1 LNCSAAIPRIDID
14 INGSPPVFYKF
25 LDAVPDAMILV
36 DRNGRIVSVN
46 SQAEQLF
53 GYDRQELVGAPI
65 EQLMP
70 EHVRRMH
77 QAHLEGYVAAPHARQ
92 MGTGQELSGLKR
104 GGTRFSA
111 EIALSPVDTQEGQ
124 MFLAAV
130 RDVSET
136 HRAHQARARVHYDA
150 CVARIGQIAL
160 AATNL
165 GEAIEDTPELVA
177 QTLGADAAL
186 IALRTMNRLKEPS
199 VQASYGIDR
208 STIEALPWTSQL
220 LSDEAA
226 TSAIHVPGFRS
237 HALIPLIDRD
247 ETVGILLVLSRSN
260 REFDREAMHF
270 LRSVANLL
278 AVAMQRIRVEEQLA
292 HAQRLESVGQLTGGI
307 AHDFNNLLTV
317 ISGNLQILEDE
328 LADRPAAREIVGNA
342 LRAAGRGADLTHK
355 LLVFARRQRLA
366 PRASDP
372 HKLLEELASML
383 RRTLGES
390 VHLAIH
396 VATGVA
402 PVFADPAQ
410 LESALVNLALNSRDA
425 MPRGGELTL
434 TVEQRFVAIDAA
446 SAELKPGHYVVFGVR
461 DTGLGMAKEVLARAF
476 EPFFTTKDVAKGS
489 GLGLSMVYGFAKQ
502 SGGHVQVHSKLG
514 YGTGVE
520 LYLPAAQAAETPRQ
534 ASPATSPPRGRETI
548 LVVEDEADVREIA
561 IAFLRSFGY
570 TVLSAARAEPALEML
585 SAHGEIALLF
595 SDVVLGSGMSGKE
608 LAVAARRLRPMLGV
622 LLTSGYEPDAAGPD
636 ADEFALLPKPYR
648 REELSGAVR
657 AILDRR

>member
-1 LNCSAAIPRIDID
+1 H
-14 INGSPPVFYKF
+14 
-25 LDAVPDAMILV
+25 
-36 DRNGRIVSVN
+36 
-46 SQAEQLF
+46 E
-53 GYDRQELVGAPI
+53 
-65 EQLMP
+65 
-70 EHVRRMH
+70 
-77 QAHLEGYVAAPHARQ
+77 AHLKGYVAAPHARQ
-92 MGTGQELSGLKR
+92 MGAGQELAGLKR
-104 GGTRFSA
+104 DGTRFPA
-111 EIALSPVDTQEGQ
+111 EIALSPVDTPEGQ

-136 HRAHQARARVHYDA
+136 HRAHQARTRVHYDA

-177 QTLGADAAL
+177 QTLGADAGL
-186 IALRTMNRLKEPS
+186 IALRTLNRLKEPS

-208 STIEALPWTSQL
+208 STVEALPWPLQL
-220 LSDEAA
+220 LSDETAA
-226 TSAIHVPGFRS
+226 HAVRVPGFRS
-237 HALIPLIDRD
+237 HALIPLIDRG
-247 ETVGILLVLSRSN
+247 EAAGILLVLSRSN
-260 REFDREAMHF
+260 REFDREAMQF
-270 LRSVANLL
+270 LQSVANLL

-342 LRAAGRGADLTHK
+342 LRAAGRGAELTHK

-372 HKLLEELASML
+372 RKLLEELASML

-390 VHLAIH
+390 VQLAIH
-396 VATGVA
+396 VAAGVA
-402 PVFADPAQ
+402 PVFADSAQ
-410 LESALVNLALNSRDA
+410 LESALVNLALNARDA

-434 TVEQRFVAIDAA
+434 AVEQRFVAGDAA
-446 SAELKPGHYVVFGVR
+446 SAELKPGHYVVFSVR
-461 DTGLGMAKEVLARAF
+461 DTGLGMAQEVLARAF
-476 EPFFTTKDVAKGS
+476 EPFFTTKEVGKGS

-502 SGGHVQVHSKLG
+502 SGGHVQVQSKLG
-514 YGTGVE
+514 YGTRVE
-520 LYLPAAQAAETPRQ
+520 LYLPAAQATEIPSQ
-534 ASPATSPPRGRETI
+534 AAPATSPPRGRETI
-548 LVVEDEADVREIA
+548 LVVEDEAAVREIA

>member
-1 LNCSAAIPRIDID
+1 MPRRSGEAPGL
-14 INGSPPVFYKF
+14 NGSPPVFYKF

-36 DRNGRIVSVN
+36 DREGRIMSVN
-46 SQAEQLF
+46 TRAEQLF

-77 QAHLEGYVAAPHARQ
+77 QAYLEGYVAAPHARQ
-92 MGTGQELSGLKR
+92 MGSGQELAGQKR
-104 GGTRFSA
+104 DGTQFPA
-111 EIALSPVDTQEGQ
+111 EIALSPVDTPEGQ

-186 IALRTMNRLKEPS
+186 IALRTLNRLKEPS

-208 STIEALPWTSQL
+208 NTIETLPWPLQL
-220 LSDEAA
+220 LSDKAVA
-226 TSAIHVPGFRS
+226 DAIQVPGFRR
-237 HALIPLIDRD
+237 HVLIPLIDRD
-247 ETVGILLVLSRSN
+247 ETAGILLVLSRSN
-260 REFDREAMHF
+260 REFDREARHF
-270 LRSVANLL
+270 LSSVANLL

-307 AHDFNNLLTV
+307 AHDFNNMLTV

-390 VHLAIH
+390 VQLAIH
-396 VATGVA
+396 VATAVP

-410 LESALVNLALNSRDA
+410 LESALVNLALNARDA

-434 TVEQRFVAIDAA
+434 TVEQRLVAADDAA
-446 SAELKPGHYVVFGVR
+446 SAELKPGYYVVFGVR

-476 EPFFTTKDVAKGS
+476 EPFFTTKEVGKGS

-502 SGGHVQVHSKLG
+502 SGGHVQVRSKLG

-520 LYLPAAQAAETPRQ
+520 LYLPTAQAAETPRE
-534 ASPATSPPRGRETI
+534 ATPAISPPRGRETI
-548 LVVEDEADVREIA
+548 LVVEDEAAVREIA

-585 SAHGEIALLF
+585 SAHDEIALLF
-595 SDVVLGSGMSGKE
+595 SDVVLGAGMSGKE
-608 LAVAARRLRPMLGV
+608 LAVAARRLRPTLGV

>member
-1 LNCSAAIPRIDID
+1 
-14 INGSPPVFYKF
+14 VFYKF

-36 DRNGRIVSVN
+36 DREGRIVSVN
-46 SQAEQLF
+46 TRAEQLF
-53 GYDRQELVGAPI
+53 GYNRQELVGAPI

-92 MGTGQELSGLKR
+92 MGTGQELTGQKR
-104 GGTRFSA
+104 DGTRFPA
-111 EIALSPVDTQEGQ
+111 EIALSPVDTPEGQ

-130 RDVSET
+130 RDISET

-177 QTLGADAAL
+177 QTLGADAVL
-186 IALRTMNRLKEPS
+186 IALRTLNRLKEPS

-208 STIEALPWTSQL
+208 STIETLPWPSQL

-226 TSAIHVPGFRS
+226 ADDIQVPGFRR

-342 LRAAGRGADLTHK
+342 LRAAGRGADLTRK

-366 PRASDP
+366 PRATDP

-390 VHLAIH
+390 VQLAIH
-396 VATGVA
+396 VAAAVA

-410 LESALVNLALNSRDA
+410 LESALVNLALNARDA

-434 TVEQRFVAIDAA
+434 TVEQRLVAGDAA
-446 SAELKPGHYVVFGVR
+446 NAELKPGHYVVFGVR

-476 EPFFTTKDVAKGS
+476 EPFFTTKEVGKGS

-502 SGGHVQVHSKLG
+502 SGGHVQVRSKLG

-520 LYLPAAQAAETPRQ
+520 LYLPTAQAAETLRE
-534 ASPATSPPRGRETI
+534 ATPAISSPRGRETI
-548 LVVEDEADVREIA
+548 LVVEDEVAVREIA

-570 TVLSAARAEPALEML
+570 TVLSAARAEAALEML
-585 SAHGEIALLF
+585 SAHDEIALLF
-595 SDVVLGSGMSGKE
+595 SDVVLGAGMSGKE
-608 LAVAARRLRPMLGV
+608 LAVAARRLRPTLGV

>member
-1 LNCSAAIPRIDID
+1 M
-14 INGSPPVFYKF
+14 FYKF

-36 DRNGRIVSVN
+36 DREGRIVSVN
-46 SQAEQLF
+46 TRAEQLF

-92 MGTGQELSGLKR
+92 MGTGQELTGQKR
-104 GGTRFSA
+104 DGTRFPA
-111 EIALSPVDTQEGQ
+111 EIALSPVDTLEGQ

-165 GEAIEDTPELVA
+165 GEAIEGTPELVA

-186 IALRTMNRLKEPS
+186 IALRTLNRLKEPS

-208 STIEALPWTSQL
+208 STIETLPWPSQL

-226 TSAIHVPGFRS
+226 AGAIQVPGFRR
-237 HALIPLIDRD
+237 HALVPLIDRD

-390 VHLAIH
+390 VQLAIH
-396 VATGVA
+396 VAAGVA

-410 LESALVNLALNSRDA
+410 LESALVNLALNARDA

-434 TVEQRFVAIDAA
+434 TVEQRLVAGDEAN
-446 SAELKPGHYVVFGVR
+446 AELKPGHYVVFGVR

-476 EPFFTTKDVAKGS
+476 EPFFTTKEVGKGS

-502 SGGHVQVHSKLG
+502 SGGHVQVRSKLG

-520 LYLPAAQAAETPRQ
+520 LYLPTAQAAETPRE
-534 ASPATSPPRGRETI
+534 ATPAISPPRGRETI
-548 LVVEDEADVREIA
+548 LVVEDEAAVREIA

-585 SAHGEIALLF
+585 SAHDEIALLF
-595 SDVVLGSGMSGKE
+595 SDVVLGAGMSGKE
-608 LAVAARRLRPMLGV
+608 LAVAARRLRPTLAV

>member
-1 LNCSAAIPRIDID
+1 M
-14 INGSPPVFYKF
+14 V
-25 LDAVPDAMILV
+25 
-36 DRNGRIVSVN
+36 
-46 SQAEQLF
+46 
-53 GYDRQELVGAPI
+53 
-65 EQLMP
+65 
-70 EHVRRMH
+70 
-77 QAHLEGYVAAPHARQ
+77 
-92 MGTGQELSGLKR
+92 
-104 GGTRFSA
+104 
-111 EIALSPVDTQEGQ
+111 
-124 MFLAAV
+124 
-130 RDVSET
+130 
-136 HRAHQARARVHYDA
+136 
-150 CVARIGQIAL
+150 
-160 AATNL
+160 
-165 GEAIEDTPELVA
+165 
-177 QTLGADAAL
+177 
-186 IALRTMNRLKEPS
+186 
-199 VQASYGIDR
+199 
-208 STIEALPWTSQL
+208 EALPWPLQL
-220 LSDEAA
+220 LSDETTARA
-226 TSAIHVPGFRS
+226 VCVPGFRS
-237 HALIPLIDRD
+237 HALIPLIDRG
-247 ETVGILLVLSRSN
+247 ETAGILLVLSRSN
-260 REFDREAMHF
+260 REFNREARHF
-270 LRSVANLL
+270 LSSVANLL

-307 AHDFNNLLTV
+307 AHDFNNMLTV

-390 VHLAIH
+390 VQLAIH
-396 VATGVA
+396 VAAGVA

-410 LESALVNLALNSRDA
+410 LESALVNLALNARDA

-434 TVEQRFVAIDAA
+434 TVEQRLVAADDAA
-446 SAELKPGHYVVFGVR
+446 SAELKPGYYVVFGVR

-476 EPFFTTKDVAKGS
+476 EPFFTTKEVGKGS

-502 SGGHVQVHSKLG
+502 SGGHVQVRSKLG

-520 LYLPAAQAAETPRQ
+520 LYLPTAQAAETPRE
-534 ASPATSPPRGRETI
+534 AMPAISPPRGQETI
-548 LVVEDEADVREIA
+548 LVVEDEAAVREIA

-585 SAHGEIALLF
+585 SAHDEIALLF
-595 SDVVLGSGMSGKE
+595 SDVVLGAGMSGKE
-608 LAVAARRLRPMLGV
+608 LAVAARRLRPTLGV

>member
-1 LNCSAAIPRIDID
+1 M
-14 INGSPPVFYKF
+14 FYKF

-36 DRNGRIVSVN
+36 DREGRIVSVN
-46 SQAEQLF
+46 TRAEQLF

-92 MGTGQELSGLKR
+92 MGTGQELAGQKR
-104 GGTRFSA
+104 DGTPFPA
-111 EIALSPVDTQEGQ
+111 EIALSPVDTPEGQ

-136 HRAHQARARVHYDA
+136 HRAHQARARAHYDA

-165 GEAIEDTPELVA
+165 GEAIEGTPELVA

-186 IALRTMNRLKEPS
+186 IALRTLNRLKEPS

-208 STIEALPWTSQL
+208 STIETLPWPLQL
-220 LSDEAA
+220 SSDKAA
-226 TSAIHVPGFRS
+226 ADDIQVPGFRR
-237 HALIPLIDRD
+237 HVLIPLIDRD
-247 ETVGILLVLSRSN
+247 ETAGVLLVLSRSN
-260 REFDREAMHF
+260 REFDLEARHF

-390 VHLAIH
+390 VQLAIH
-396 VATGVA
+396 VAAGVA

-410 LESALVNLALNSRDA
+410 LESALVNLALNARDA

-434 TVEQRFVAIDAA
+434 TVEQRLVAGDAA
-446 SAELKPGHYVVFGVR
+446 NAELKPGHYVVFGVR

-476 EPFFTTKDVAKGS
+476 EPFFTTKEVGKGS

-502 SGGHVQVHSKLG
+502 SGGHVQVRSKLG

-520 LYLPAAQAAETPRQ
+520 LYLPTAQAAETPRE
-534 ASPATSPPRGRETI
+534 ATPAISPPRGRETI
-548 LVVEDEADVREIA
+548 LVVEDEAAVREIA

-585 SAHGEIALLF
+585 SASDDIALLF

-608 LAVAARRLRPMLGV
+608 LAVAARRLRPTLGV

>member
-1 LNCSAAIPRIDID
+1 
-14 INGSPPVFYKF
+14 VFYKF

-36 DRNGRIVSVN
+36 DREGRILSVN
-46 SQAEQLF
+46 TRAEQLF

-77 QAHLEGYVAAPHARQ
+77 QAHVEGYVAAPHARQ
-92 MGTGQELSGLKR
+92 MGSGQELAGRKR
-104 GGTRFSA
+104 DGTRFPA
-111 EIALSPVDTQEGQ
+111 EIALSPVDTPEGQ

-136 HRAHQARARVHYDA
+136 HRAHQARTRAHYDA

-186 IALRTMNRLKEPS
+186 IALRTLKRLKEPS
-199 VQASYGIDR
+199 VQASYGIDPG
-208 STIEALPWTSQL
+208 TIETLPWPLQL
-220 LSDEAA
+220 LSDKAA
-226 TSAIHVPGFRS
+226 AGAIQVPGFRS
-237 HALIPLIDRD
+237 HVLIPLIDRD
-247 ETVGILLVLSRSN
+247 ESAGILLVLSRSN
-260 REFDREAMHF
+260 REFDREARHF

-342 LRAAGRGADLTHK
+342 LRAAGRGADLTRK

-366 PRASDP
+366 PRATDP

-390 VHLAIH
+390 VQLAIH
-396 VATGVA
+396 VAAAVA

-410 LESALVNLALNSRDA
+410 LESALVNLALNARDA

-434 TVEQRFVAIDAA
+434 TVEQRLVAADDAA

-461 DTGLGMAKEVLARAF
+461 DTGLGMAQEVLARAF
-476 EPFFTTKDVAKGS
+476 EPFFTTKEVGKGS

-502 SGGHVQVHSKLG
+502 SGGHVQVRSKLG

-520 LYLPAAQAAETPRQ
+520 LYLPAAQAAETPREA
-534 ASPATSPPRGRETI
+534 ASATSPPRGRETV
-548 LVVEDEADVREIA
+548 LVVEDEAGVREIA

-585 SAHGEIALLF
+585 SAHDEIALLF

-608 LAVAARRLRPMLGV
+608 LAVAARRLRPGLGI
-622 LLTSGYEPDAAGPD
+622 LLTSGYESDAAGPD
-636 ADEFALLPKPYR
+636 AGEFDLLPKPYR

>member
-1 LNCSAAIPRIDID
+1 MPRRSGEAPGL
-14 INGSPPVFYKF
+14 NGSPPVFYKF

-36 DRNGRIVSVN
+36 DREGRIMSVN
-46 SQAEQLF
+46 TRAEQLF

-77 QAHLEGYVAAPHARQ
+77 QAYLEGYVAAPHARQ
-92 MGTGQELSGLKR
+92 MGSGQELAGQKR
-104 GGTRFSA
+104 DGTQFPA
-111 EIALSPVDTQEGQ
+111 EIALSPVDTPEGQ

-186 IALRTMNRLKEPS
+186 IALRTLNRLKEPS

-208 STIEALPWTSQL
+208 NTIETLPWPLQL
-220 LSDEAA
+220 LSDKAVA
-226 TSAIHVPGFRS
+226 DAIQVPGFRR
-237 HALIPLIDRD
+237 HVLIPLIDRD
-247 ETVGILLVLSRSN
+247 ETAGILLVLSRSN
-260 REFDREAMHF
+260 REFNREARHF
-270 LRSVANLL
+270 LSSVANLL

-307 AHDFNNLLTV
+307 AHDFNNMLTV

-390 VHLAIH
+390 VQLAIH
-396 VATGVA
+396 VATAVP

-410 LESALVNLALNSRDA
+410 LESALVNLALNARDA

-434 TVEQRFVAIDAA
+434 TVEQRLVAADDAA
-446 SAELKPGHYVVFGVR
+446 SAELKPGYYVVFGVR

-476 EPFFTTKDVAKGS
+476 EPFFTTKELGKGS

-502 SGGHVQVHSKLG
+502 SGGHVQVRSKLG

-520 LYLPAAQAAETPRQ
+520 LYLPTAQVAETLRE
-534 ASPATSPPRGRETI
+534 AMPAISPPRGQETI
-548 LVVEDEADVREIA
+548 LVVEDEAAVREIA

-585 SAHGEIALLF
+585 SAHDEIALLF
-595 SDVVLGSGMSGKE
+595 SDVVLGAGMSGKE
-608 LAVAARRLRPMLGV
+608 LAVAARRLRPTLGV